1 MEIIKAFYLFINERL
16 NKINNEN
23 VILVMRKYII
33 FLLVTLWGFETHGQQ
48 LSIELSVEWKKE
60 ETEIYHRLNSPSTPF
75 LIIVF
80 NNLSNDSIY
89 IPKIYKNKYYLPQ
102 LSPAINISGDDII
115 DLIRVISPDTKHNVF
130 IGGTGFNTVRW
141 EVLPDSVDYYSEHE
155 YDVINEILADV
166 YNYVYQP
173 KGNLTDINDLSN
185 AITEQNIVNV
195 LKDNFVFLPP
205 NSKYVESYSLAGFKI
220 LGGCYTFLLTGSEI
234 KDFVHFGPTRDPQL
248 QDWVYYDVIFPD
260 MINNYR
266 LYGGEFYTN
275 KVDVTFKKSPDL

>member
-1 MEIIKAFYLFINERL
+1 
-16 NKINNEN
+16 
-23 VILVMRKYII
+23 MRKYII

-75 LIIVF
+75 LKIVF

-89 IPKIYKNKYYLPQ
+89 IPKIYKNKYYIPQ

-166 YNYVYQP
+166 YKYVYQP

-185 AITEQNIVNV
+185 VITEQNIVNV

-234 KDFVHFGPTRDPQL
+234 KDFVHFGPTRDPLL
-248 QDWVYYDVIFPD
+248 QEWVYYDVIFPD
-260 MINNYR
+260 KINNYR
-266 LYGGEFYTN
+266 LYRGEFYTN

>member
-1 MEIIKAFYLFINERL
+1 
-16 NKINNEN
+16 
-23 VILVMRKYII
+23 MRKYII

-75 LIIVF
+75 LKIVF

-89 IPKIYKNKYYLPQ
+89 IPKIYKNKYYIPQ

-130 IGGTGFNTVRW
+130 IGGIPFYTVRW

-155 YDVINEILADV
+155 YGVINEILADV

-185 AITEQNIVNV
+185 VITEQNIVNV

-260 MINNYR
+260 KINNYR
-266 LYGGEFYTN
+266 LYRGDFYTN
-275 KVDVTFKKSPDL
+275 KVDVTFEKSTDLQ

>member
-1 MEIIKAFYLFINERL
+1 MK
-16 NKINNEN
+16 
-23 VILVMRKYII
+23 KYII

-75 LIIVF
+75 LKIVF

-89 IPKIYKNKYYLPQ
+89 IPKIYKNKYYIPQ

-115 DLIRVISPDTKHNVF
+115 DLIRVISPDTKCNVF
-130 IGGTGFNTVRW
+130 IGGTGFNTVEW

-185 AITEQNIVNV
+185 VITEQNIVNV

-260 MINNYR
+260 KINNYR
-266 LYGGEFYTN
+266 LYRGEFYTN
-275 KVDVTFKKSPDL
+275 KVDVTFKKSTDLQ